1 MAPPAV
7 THDFV
12 AKITAA
18 WPAEQWRDVHVV
30 VAVSGGADSMA
41 LLRGMLEAKRE
52 AGGAGRIHATHV
64 NHQLRG
70 AESDADAEWLRQ
82 QCERLDTPLI
92 VRCCDVA
99 ALASEQGDGV
109 EAAARAARYRL
120 LTAAAESIGAR
131 FVALGHTADDQ
142 AETVLFR
149 LLRGTGLRGL
159 AGIPARRRLSA
170 SVSAVR
176 PMLGLRRG
184 EVLQYLEAIG
194 QECRE
199 DASNVDSRFARNRVR
214 HELLPRLREELN
226 GDIDASLVRLGA
238 LAEEAQAVIEDLA
251 EELLGQCRRGAL
263 EGTKDDGI
271 VLATGPLMASRE
283 ILVCEVLRRAWR
295 EAGFAEQGMT
305 RHWWQR
311 LAQFAQSPVAGGALN
326 LPGNV
331 LATRPEAGLLALDRA
346 GLP

>member
-1 MAPPAV
+1 MSHLSPA
-7 THDFV
+7 HEFV
-12 AKITAA
+12 AKLTAA

-41 LLRGMLEAKRE
+41 LLRGLLDVKRQ
-52 AGGAGRIHATHV
+52 AGGAGRIHAAHV

-70 AESDADAEWLRQ
+70 DDSGADAEWLCQ
-82 QCERLDTPLI
+82 QCERLETPLT
-92 VRCCDVA
+92 VQCCDVA

-142 AETVLFR
+142 AETILFR

-159 AGIPARRRLSA
+159 AGIPARRRLSP

-184 EVLQYLEAIG
+184 EVLQYLQAIG
-194 QECRE
+194 QGCRE

-214 HELLPRLREELN
+214 HELLPRLRESFN
-226 GDIDASLVRLGA
+226 RDVGASLVRLGA
-238 LAEEAQAVIEDLA
+238 LAEEAQGVIEDLS
-251 EELLGQCRRGAL
+251 EELLGQCRRDSPDG
-263 EGTKDDGI
+263 DGI
-271 VLATGPLMASRE
+271 VLATGPLKASRE

-305 RHWWQR
+305 RMWWQQ
-311 LAQFAQSPVAGGALN
+311 LAQFAQSPVKGGALN

-331 LATRPEAGLLALDRA
+331 LATRPVAGVLAMTSA